1 VLVFPENIIIYQIE
15 IEMKSLFMN
24 IFYFSLLDT
33 QYSTYLFNPIL
44 GNCGGVFC
52 HFLKLLYIHFTFK
65 LICCYDLRFSFNCVH
80 CL

>member
-44 GNCGGVFC
+44 GNCGG
-52 HFLKLLYIHFTFK
+52 LNTQSFT
-65 LICCYDLRFSFNCVH
+65 
-80 CL
+80 